1 MVWDMDLQVPTL
13 SLTSEL
19 GLGGKHSMRWVISQ
33 LKQLVILVCTQGLT
47 PSQVTYEK
55 KLVQGRPAQARSLI
69 EVGPNNS
76 VDLLKAHRTMKHIH
90 TTCIVTKL
98 ILGAQNLVN
107 CLSLR
112 QWIVS
117 LNNPLPLLEE
127 KNTTPFYLK
136 ILTCTF
142 SLKG

>member
-1 MVWDMDLQVPTL
+1 M
-13 SLTSEL
+13 
-19 GLGGKHSMRWVISQ
+19 
-33 LKQLVILVCTQGLT
+33 VCTQGLT

-98 ILGAQNLVN
+98 ILGARNLVN

-136 ILTCTF
+136 ILTSNF
-142 SLKG
+142 SLKGWKTIAASHFLSIVSIHTNTQKITTISWRP